1 MSNAHH
7 IISKTPYIDTDD
19 VKSKN
24 CSVQLTERATTAAAA
39 AAAAEAAAATLF
51 RLWPLIAIYPV
62 ELNTKAI
69 G

>member
-39 AAAAEAAAATLF
+39 AAAAAAAEAAAATLF
-51 RLWPLIAIYPV
+51 ASGR
-62 ELNTKAI
+62 
-69 G
+69 